1 MFGAVE
7 SLLLTKAQLRGQR
20 VVLVTSVKGAG
31 RRSSKLVQYLLRQ
44 KLNCQVFCEVI
55 TEPGMGS
62 VQSCEKL
69 AKHVGANVLIG
80 LGGSSVMD
88 VGKLACSRA
97 EMDYFMAIPT
107 IPCAGGENHLSANL
121 FDFDKETEI
130 TLSNL
135 PIPSHSCLVDCKLGW
150 EDNISSQTDRIALLN
165 CLSVGVDEEDRLMGN
180 DEFAN
185 CAAQSI
191 HAARMLP
198 PTGKFTVED
207 RQQFFRTSLSLSSQL
222 TNPSLSFGFALTNA
236 ICREIPLPRTLVR
249 AALFYPTV
257 AVQVH
262 VRGNASKMQH
272 LTNASDSNQALE
284 RVGELTK
291 LAGLERG
298 VVGLLPNFFTTE
310 HAGKLIPQ
318 LVDLFKH
325 TAVEHQRKHDGELLA
340 EEMLFGMA
348 AEET

>member
-7 SLLLTKAQLRGQR
+7 SLLLASAQLRGQK
-20 VVLVTSVKGAG
+20 VVLVTSAKGAN
-31 RRSSKLVQYLLRQ
+31 RRSSKFVQYLLRQ

-97 EMDYFMAIPT
+97 EMDHFMAIPT
-107 IPCAGGENHLSANL
+107 IPCAGAENHLLANL
-121 FDFDKETEI
+121 FDFDKETE
-130 TLSNL
+130 LAFPDL
-135 PIPSHSCLVDCKLGW
+135 PIPSHSCVVDGKLGW
-150 EDNISSQTDRIALLN
+150 EDHIPSQIDRIALLN
-165 CLSVGVDEEDRLMGN
+165 CLSVGVDDEDLLTG
-180 DEFAN
+180 EFAN

-191 HAARMLP
+191 HTARALS
-198 PTGKFTVED
+198 PTGRFTVDD
-207 RQQFFRTSLSLSSQL
+207 REQFFRTSLSLSS
-222 TNPSLSFGFALTNA
+222 TSSRPSTSFGFALTNA
-236 ICREIPLPRTLVR
+236 LCCEVPLPRTLVR

-262 VRGNASKMQH
+262 VRGNAPAMQH
-272 LTNASDSNQALE
+272 ITNAIDPSQALE
-284 RVGELTK
+284 RAGELTK

-298 VVGLLPNFFTTE
+298 VIGLLPSLFSAE
-310 HAGKLIPQ
+310 HTGKLVPQ
-318 LVDLFKH
+318 LVDVFKH
-325 TAVEHQRKHDGELLA
+325 TAAEHQRKHGGELLA

-348 AEET
+348 AEDTA